1 MSTKLAAVEGEVSK
15 EKLMQDVRMQRSAY
29 RVRTASM
36 VLCLSVM
43 VFSEAGLS
51 GELSK
56 AKVDSGKNATWTE
69 EAVKENYVM
78 NCAPCHGETGKG
90 NGPLA
95 AESIGG
101 VKPRNL
107 NNAKLMSTRTDEDLF
122 KATKFGGESVKL
134 FGRMPSWRDTFTDV
148 EIKQIIQY
156 VRKDICKCEYSDKK

>member
-1 MSTKLAAVEGEVSK
+1 MSMKKYRLRTVSI
-15 EKLMQDVRMQRSAY
+15 
-29 RVRTASM
+29 
-36 VLCLSVM
+36 VLCLGVM
-43 VFSEAGLS
+43 VFSDAGFS

-56 AKVDSGKNATWTE
+56 AKAGSGKNATWTE
-69 EAVKENYVM
+69 EAVKENYIM

-107 NNAKLMSTRTDEDLF
+107 NNPKLMSTRTDEDLF
-122 KATKFGGESVKL
+122 KVTKFGGESVGF

-148 EIKQIIQY
+148 EIKQIVQY
-156 VRKDICKCEYSDKK
+156 VRKNICKCEYNDKK